1 MRAGRRGERGVGL
14 TELSCSACCRVGRSR
29 VAHHTSAMRHLCV
42 VLTLHWLSIRY
53 TAFILWICTCHGGSS
68 SCTRPSTW
76 LRNHSVSLRT
86 WSRQAGQQGQGRG
99 RRGFHLRGA
108 HLLQLLALLLQ
119 LLQGP
124 VPGLLLL
131 QEREDMAVEAGR
143 ARQDV
148 WVSLS
153 EWGQDGFGGGTSSGL
168 RHTGPASTQNQAR
181 EGSEHP

>member
-99 RRGFHLRGA
+99 RRGFHLRGRPPPATPGSAAAAAAGPRAGPPLAPGTGRHGSGSWKGKAGCVGQSVGMGAGWIWWRDIFGPEA
-108 HLLQLLALLLQ
+108 HRASKY
-119 LLQGP
+119 P
-124 VPGLLLL
+124 EPG
-131 QEREDMAVEAGR
+131 
-143 ARQDV
+143 
-148 WVSLS
+148 
-153 EWGQDGFGGGTSSGL
+153 
-168 RHTGPASTQNQAR
+168 
-181 EGSEHP
+181 